1 LKRNIGAALGIYPTP
16 VVVVGTYDKDNKPN
30 IATLAWAGICCSE
43 PPSVQV
49 SIRKSR
55 HTHGAI
61 AERKVFSV
69 NIPSAQYVAETDY
82 VGIVSGKDV
91 DKFQAAKLTPLRGES
106 LDVPLVAEF
115 PISMECRLTH
125 TLELGSHDLFVGEIV
140 SCWVAEEALQGSGK
154 GKINPKKIEPL
165 VFAPGGG
172 YFGLSDLL
180 ADSFSVG
187 KKLMEK

>member
-1 LKRNIGAALGIYPTP
+1 MKKNIGAKLGIYPTP
-16 VVVVGTYDKDNKPN
+16 IVVVGTYDKNGKPN
-30 IATLAWAGICCSE
+30 IATLAWTGVCCSD

-61 AERKVFSV
+61 LERKVFSV
-69 NIPSAQYVAETDY
+69 NIPSARYIVETDY
-82 VGIVSGKDV
+82 VGIGSGKNV

-140 SCWVAEEALQGSGK
+140 ACWVAEEALENGK
-154 GKINPKKIEPL
+154 VNPKKIDPL
-165 VFAPGGG
+165 AFALGGGG

-180 ADSFSVG
+180 ADSFSAG
-187 KKLMEK
+187 KALLK